1 MRFSC
6 TQENLYRALS
16 LVSKVAARAGN
27 LPILSNIHIKAEVE
41 GIILKATNLEI
52 GITYQVRGKVEEP
65 GEFTIPGKLF
75 TDYIAFLPK
84 ERVDITLE
92 NQALRVVCGK
102 HHTSMKGLP
111 AADFPVIP
119 AIEEGVN
126 FNVSLPGLLEG
137 LEQVLFAISPTE
149 TRPEIS
155 GAHLAFEGGK
165 LTIAGTDSYRL
176 AEKTLLVE
184 GDAKKTI
191 KVIVPLRALAEL
203 ARICAQATEETGTAK
218 LMVSQSQLA
227 VILPS
232 VEFVSRLIEGQY
244 PDYKAIVPTRF
255 GIRAAVAKG
264 EFAGAVKAAGL
275 FSKSGVYDVAVE
287 LDGGNGAVK
296 VAALN
301 SQTGEHVSALEGD
314 VQGESAKIAFNWK
327 YLLDGV
333 NALKSE
339 KIVLKATDSSS
350 PTMLTEENGSDYFY
364 IVMPIKE

>member
-52 GITYQVRGKVEEP
+52 GITYQVRVKVEEP

-75 TDYIAFLPK
+75 TDYIAFLHK

-184 GDAKKTI
+184 GDDKKTI

-264 EFAGAVKAAGL
+264 EFAGAVKAA
-275 FSKSGVYDVAVE
+275 
-287 LDGGNGAVK
+287 
-296 VAALN
+296 ALN

-364 IVMPIKE
+364 IVIPIKE